1 MQAGRPSETA
11 IAVAAMRAAHRMCEG
26 PIGFDDP
33 WALRLTSDSYRDLAE
48 QGKLRTFFEGFGLK
62 PILGQILGRA
72 RWNEE
77 ALEASLD
84 DGIGQYVILGAGLD
98 SFALRRPDLLDRL
111 RCFELDHPDTQ
122 GYKLGRLK
130 QLGVADDPR
139 VSYVAVDFERETADE
154 ALARTAFSP
163 ELPSFF
169 SWLGVVAYLT
179 REDVLRMFRALRA
192 CAAPGSLVAFD
203 YPIPPERLA
212 GDDRALFHE
221 IRRGSA
227 ELGEARRD
235 THDPDVLRAA
245 VEALGYEQIEDLSSA
260 DHHARYFAGRG
271 DGLRPVPQVRLARYR
286 VR

>member
-1 MQAGRPSETA
+1 MRAGRPSETA
-11 IAVAAMRAAHRMCEG
+11 IAVAAMRAAHRLGEG
-26 PIGFDDP
+26 PLVFDDP
-33 WALRLTSDSYRDLAE
+33 WALRLTSDDYRDLAE
-48 QGKLRTFFEGFGLK
+48 QGKLRGMFEGLGLK

-72 RWNEE
+72 RWNE
-77 ALEASLD
+77 ASLEASLD

-111 RCFELDHPDTQ
+111 RVFELDHADTQ
-122 GYKLGRLK
+122 GYKLGRLE
-130 QLGVADDPR
+130 QLGVAHNSR
-139 VSYVAVDFERETADE
+139 VAYVAVDFERETVDA
-154 ALARTAFSP
+154 ALARSSFSP
-163 ELPSFF
+163 EMPSFF

-179 REDVLRMFRALRA
+179 REDVMRTLRALRN

-212 GDDRALFHE
+212 GEDRALFDE

-235 THDPDVLRAA
+235 THDPDALRAA
-245 VEALGYEQIEDLSSA
+245 VETLGYEQIEDLSSA
-260 DHHARYFAGRG
+260 DHHARYFAGRS
-271 DGLRPVPQVRLARYR
+271 DGLRPFPQVRLARYR